1 MDQNQE
7 TELSDF
13 ESEGLIDETFNKMLS
28 EKRKERIKHLRE
40 EALHTIQVGFSI
52 SQFVTYKIY

>member
-1 MDQNQE
+1 MDQDQE

-40 EALHTIQVGFSI
+40 AALHKIKVRFSI
-52 SQFVTYKIY
+52 

>member
-1 MDQNQE
+1 MDQDQE

-13 ESEGLIDETFNKMLS
+13 ESEGFIDETFNKMLS
-28 EKRKERIKHLRE
+28 EKRGERIKHLRD
-40 EALHTIQVGFSI
+40 EALHTIKVRFSI